1 MSPWLHA
8 RRNHALEH
16 ATVAMLV
23 ERQKRRLRIA
33 GLSDPLGFWILSQGS
48 EGEVQHAVRQALAR
62 LQAGERY
69 LALSELCGT
78 SIVATALLT
87 ACAVSLASARRDGSF
102 RRLFNATLAAAVVA
116 PSTGLWAQ
124 RTFTVEP
131 DIGDLWITGVR
142 ALGSVRGFTLV
153 RISTAG

>member
-16 ATVAMLV
+16 ASVAMLV

-33 GLSDPLGFWILSQGS
+33 GFSDPKGFWILSQGS
-48 EGEVQHAVRQALAR
+48 EAEVQHAVRQALAR

-78 SIVATALLT
+78 SILVTAFLT
-87 ACAVSLASARRDGSF
+87 ACAVSLASIRHDGGF
-102 RRLFNATLAAAVVA
+102 RRLFNATLAAAIVA

-131 DIGDLWITGVR
+131 NVGDLWIMGIR
-142 ALGSVRGFTLV
+142 RFASVRGFTLV